1 MKRLLLVLSLAI
13 SSLALE
19 GQTARLECF
28 NCTKLPNDVCLPCLA
43 GTASSEYSQGIMYHQ
58 GPNSRVFIRKPY
70 SVSVKGVFITLT
82 DYTGKALTF
91 DGTKTTHGS
100 LTSVLNIINQC
111 NCNIVGGGGPPGSFT
126 ISGDTGSGD
135 VTGTLAITTGN
146 TLRSVGANGS
156 LLLDWDLTSASPH
169 SIPYYTTGGT
179 SNVNWRTFATGIVDD
194 PTVGGADNTG
204 LQTVLNNLNTAIGGG
219 SGLAGDPRNIP
230 YFNASG
236 NPVDGNY
243 FKLDSTSSGVILRIG
258 NPNNYHPI
266 VGTPLSVYSPKLQ
279 TYDNSAFGI
288 ERTFSSGGSGV
299 VIGAAVN
306 NPTLSFSHINGTYA
320 SPSNTA
326 PGEIIGIIR
335 GNARVSG
342 NSQQAAASI
351 FMRYTNNADATN
363 TAYEIGF
370 NAASSA
376 NAVISDALVIKGNGL
391 YINGGGGDPQWY
403 LPYLYPGTG
412 VKSLKWVNNVPEWGD
427 APQAISKYSVTITG
441 ANPGSSLNVIS
452 YGTGVTAYF
461 AANKLTITI
470 PTGGRILAAN
480 WRLVASD
487 VQASADAA
495 GTTNWVQ
502 VEFVNSGLNTSLT
515 DFNVPTLQK
524 TAIPASGAL
533 SVTNAA
539 TMDLDNNPAMSVIGI
554 SSGTLTL
561 RIGGLAV
568 GSQGYLLT
576 LNNL

>member
-1 MKRLLLVLSLAI
+1 MKHLLLVLSLAI

-146 TLRSVGANGS
+146 AMRSVGANGS

-194 PTVGGADNTG
+194 PTVGGADQTS
-204 LQTVLNNLNTAIGGG
+204 LQTVLNNLNSGGGGGNGIYGGSGTVPGDVSTVIASIGASGGG
-219 SGLAGDPRNIP
+219 SFKLRTNGSGTITIGDDSGNDNGYLNIDSQVNMRHSSQTNNTYGFVGFNSSNAELGYTSYTSPTIGSKVVAGKDDTYI
-230 YFNASG
+230 FNADNVALNAARVVVSENSIIG
-236 NPVDGNY
+236 QV
-243 FKLDSTSSGVILRIG
+243 SSSGTFNSSNGFADLVNGFRL
-258 NPNNYHPI
+258 
-266 VGTPLSVYSPKLQ
+266 
-279 TYDNSAFGI
+279 DNQRRFWL
-288 ERTFSSGGSGV
+288 GSG
-299 VIGAAVN
+299 ALSYYM
-306 NPTLSFSHINGTYA
+306 PTTATPSALTPYSISWNG
-320 SPSNTA
+320 SVPS
-326 PGEIIGIIR
+326 
-335 GNARVSG
+335 
-342 NSQQAAASI
+342 
-351 FMRYTNNADATN
+351 
-363 TAYEIGF
+363 
-370 NAASSA
+370 
-376 NAVISDALVIKGNGL
+376 
-391 YINGGGGDPQWY
+391 
-403 LPYLYPGTG
+403 
-412 VKSLKWVNNVPEWGD
+412 WVETPS
-427 APQAISKYSVTITG
+427 AISKYTVAITG
-441 ANPGSSLNVIS
+441 ANAGSSLNVIS
-452 YGTGVTAYF
+452 YGAGVTASF
-461 AANKLTITI
+461 ASNKLTITI